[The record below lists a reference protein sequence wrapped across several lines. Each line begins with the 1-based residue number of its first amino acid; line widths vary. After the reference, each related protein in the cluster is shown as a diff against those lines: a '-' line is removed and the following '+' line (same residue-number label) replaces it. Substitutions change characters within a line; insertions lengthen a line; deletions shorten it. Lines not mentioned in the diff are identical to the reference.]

1 MELSFQH
8 YFLGLFAVA
17 NNIPAIPLYYAL
29 CQNLTAQEQ
38 HRLCLTATV
47 TSCITMMV
55 AVISGAA
62 ILNFFDI
69 SISAF
74 RVAGGILLLFSGINM
89 INSKEELILPA
100 DSKHFSEVISVAVIP
115 IAIPLTTGAGTIS
128 TLVVFAEGLRTWVL
142 AGKLFG
148 AVVLMTLTIYLS
160 FRYSIAILRLL
171 GHTGMN
177 VLTKIFGII
186 TLALGVQFVLSGLL
200 QAFPNLAR

>member
-1 MELSFQH
+1 MI
-8 YFLGLFAVA
+8 A
-17 NNIPAIPLYYAL
+17 
-29 CQNLTAQEQ
+29 
-38 HRLCLTATV
+38 
-47 TSCITMMV
+47 
-55 AVISGAA
+55 AVISGAG

-69 SISAF
+69 SVAAF

-89 INSKEELILPA
+89 INSKEELILPS

-128 TLVVFAEGLRTWVL
+128 TLVVFAEGLRTWAL

-148 AVVLMTLTIYLS
+148 AVLLMTVAIYFS
-160 FRYSIAILRLL
+160 FRYSITILRLL
-171 GHTGMN
+171 GHTGMS

-200 QAFPNLAR
+200 QTFPNLAK